1 MKSLLLLLVT
11 FPLWTDQPTMEGITK
26 AISTGNAAAL
36 EPYLDNSVEIAILDQ
51 EDVYAKT
58 QAVQVLKTFFGKN
71 KPTTFSQMHQ
81 GQSRG
86 KESVYCIGNLATASG
101 NFRVYIY
108 MRVDAEKYFVQE
120 MRFDKE

>member
-1 MKSLLLLLVT
+1 MKSLLLLLVI

-71 KPTTFSQMHQ
+71 KPTTFNQMHQ

-86 KESVYCIGNLATASG
+86 KESVYCIGNLTTASG